1 VTEDRPEGGDQPEG
15 EDRPGRKRTALV
27 VRGGWV
33 GHQPVEATDSFLP
46 FLRESG
52 FETVVRD
59 SLDCYADAALMRRA
73 DLIVQCWT
81 QGTIEP
87 AQRRG
92 LTAAIEAGTGLAGWH
107 GGIVDSFRDST
118 DYMHLVGGQFACH
131 PRGFVDYTVEV
142 APGMAA
148 HPIVAGIGSIT
159 VHTEQ
164 YWVLTDAYSE
174 VLATTTHPSLP
185 GDPWARPVTAPAV
198 WTRNWG
204 SGRIAI
210 CTVGHRMADLNV
222 PGIRAIIE
230 RSMMWASR

>member
-1 VTEDRPEGGDQPEG
+1 MSEDGPEG
-15 EDRPGRKRTALV
+15 EDRPGGEDRPQRRRTALV

-46 FLRESG
+46 FLRGSG
-52 FETVVRD
+52 FETIVRD

-87 AQRRG
+87 AQLRG
-92 LTAAIEAGTGLAGWH
+92 LTAAIEAGTGFAGWH

-142 APGMAA
+142 VPDKAA
-148 HPIVAGIGSIT
+148 HPIVAGIPSIT

-164 YWVLTDAYSE
+164 YWVLTDAYNE

-185 GDPWARPVTAPAV
+185 GDPWAAPVTAPAV

-210 CTVGHRMADLNV
+210 CTVGHKMEDLNL
-222 PGIRAIIE
+222 PAIRAIIE
-230 RSMMWASR
+230 RSMTWATR